1 MTLPSKHE
9 AAAAGTRT
17 TLVGIIVNVLLAAVK
32 AIAGVVGHSYALLAD
47 AIESTSDVFSSLVVL
62 GGINVA
68 SRPPDRNHPYGHGKA
83 EPIAAMVV
91 SIALCSAAVFI
102 AVQSSSQILS
112 THEAPAPFTLF
123 RFVLRTGEAT
133 RSTAVRTDAWHH
145 RSDAITSAAAAVGIS
160 VALIGGPGYERADDV
175 AALFA
180 SGIIAFNGVRLF
192 LPAFHEIMDAA
203 PPPDVERDVRT
214 VAAAVDGVAALEKC
228 FVRKMGFDYFVDLH
242 VEVDGNLTV
251 HQGHAIAHD
260 VKTAIRSAL
269 PHVTDVLIHIEPF
282 AGVPRAAGT
291 LSPHS

>member
-1 MTLPSKHE
+1 
-9 AAAAGTRT
+9 
-17 TLVGIIVNVLLAAVK
+17 
-32 AIAGVVGHSYALLAD
+32 
-47 AIESTSDVFSSLVVL
+47 
-62 GGINVA
+62 
-68 SRPPDRNHPYGHGKA
+68 
-83 EPIAAMVV
+83 
-91 SIALCSAAVFI
+91 
-102 AVQSSSQILS
+102 
-112 THEAPAPFTLF
+112 
-123 RFVLRTGEAT
+123 
-133 RSTAVRTDAWHH
+133 
-145 RSDAITSAAAAVGIS
+145 
-160 VALIGGPGYERADDV
+160 
-175 AALFA
+175 
-180 SGIIAFNGVRLF
+180 
-192 LPAFHEIMDAA
+192 MDAA